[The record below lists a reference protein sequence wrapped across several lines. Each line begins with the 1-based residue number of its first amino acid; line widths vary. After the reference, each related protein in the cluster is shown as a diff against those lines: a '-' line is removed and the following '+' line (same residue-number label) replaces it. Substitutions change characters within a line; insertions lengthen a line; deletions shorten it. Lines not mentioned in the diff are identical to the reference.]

1 MLNPLR
7 KRVLPALLMIGA
19 AAAAGSA
26 RAEDQPVKPAIGAQ
40 VSSVLQQ
47 LGKTLSASDLSF
59 QVQTI
64 RVYQDKDGQPLHIFH
79 TMKVTAHRPDRLA
92 VHVTGDDG
100 VNDLYYDG
108 KTAVVFGGNENKY
121 AKIDAP
127 NTIPAM
133 LDTLSNRL
141 GVNFPLAD
149 LMDPSPDKSI
159 LSDVISGKEVG
170 TATIDGKPYRHLF
183 FSQAGGIELE
193 LWVDQ
198 SERALLRRLIV
209 TYRLM
214 PGQPDFIA
222 EFSDW
227 NFSAQ
232 PSDAAFEFK
241 PPAGAKQIELQAEN
255 K

>member
-1 MLNPLR
+1 MRNVSRTRAL
-7 KRVLPALLMIGA
+7 VALLAFGA
-19 AAAAGSA
+19 IAASNA
-26 RAEDQPVKPAIGAQ
+26 RAEDQPIKPAISAE
-40 VSSVLQQ
+40 VNSVVQKM
-47 LGKTLSASDLSF
+47 GKTLAANDLSF
-59 QVQTI
+59 QVRTI

-79 TMKVTAHRPDRLA
+79 AMKVTAHRPDRLA

-108 KTAVVFGGNENKY
+108 KSAVVFGENANKY

-133 LDTLSNRL
+133 LDKLSSRL

-159 LSDVISGKEVG
+159 LSDVTSGKDVG

-209 TYRLM
+209 TYRML

-227 NFSAQ
+227 SFSAQ
-232 PSDAAFEFK
+232 PSDAVFEFK
-241 PPAGAKQIELQAEN
+241 PPAGATQIQLQAED

>member
-1 MLNPLR
+1 MRNIFG
-7 KRVLPALLMIGA
+7 KKALVALTA
-19 AAAAGSA
+19 LSA
-26 RAEDQPVKPAIGAQ
+26 VALASTSFADDQPVKPAMSAEVTSVMQKMGQTLA
-40 VSSVLQQ
+40 SSDFSV
-47 LGKTLSASDLSF
+47 

-79 TMKVTAHRPDRLA
+79 TMKVMAHRPDRLA

-100 VNDLYYDG
+100 ANDLYYDG
-108 KTAVVFGGNENKY
+108 KTAVIFGGSDNKY

-127 NTIPAM
+127 STIPAM
-133 LDTLSNRL
+133 LDKLSSRL

-159 LSDVISGKEVG
+159 LSDVTSGKEVG

-193 LWVDQ
+193 LWIDK
-198 SERALLRRLIV
+198 SDRPLLRRLIV
-209 TYRLM
+209 TYRLL

-227 NFSAQ
+227 SFSAQ
-232 PSDAAFEFK
+232 PAEAFEFK